1 MGVGSALGVTSEF
14 AAAQAGGCARVEWLR
29 GREDVLRGAAAA
41 VSSATRARL
50 AAGAG
55 PGRRTSRSCTGE
67 AAGTE
72 GARPVPGCRRP
83 WLLQADGSP

>member
-41 VSSATRARL
+41 VSSASDRS
-50 AAGAG
+50 AAGSRGRAWAVNLALLHGGGRRHRGRSAG
-55 PGRRTSRSCTGE
+55 PRM
-67 AAGTE
+67 
-72 GARPVPGCRRP
+72 
-83 WLLQADGSP
+83 